1 MPSPPSIRAVL
12 RRLAENPKSSV
23 KVRLD
28 ALARLQSMK
37 VPMALL
43 ERLMVD
49 PNTPPRL
56 LKAAL
61 DMFEAKVT
69 VRKWKKKGKSP
80 GPSVLGSK

>member
-28 ALARLQSMK
+28 ALTRLQSMK

-61 DMFEAKVT
+61 DMFEAKT
-69 VRKWKKKGKSP
+69 TIRKWKKQSNAHG
-80 GPSVLGSK
+80 SVLGSR